1 MKYQALSLPGVYEI
15 IPDIHQDNRGSLTKL
30 FDRTNFEQLSI
41 DCQWNETLLS
51 INKSQG
57 IIRGFHY
64 QAPPYGQ
71 TKMIYC
77 LQGAAQAYLLDIRQ
91 GADTY
96 GKIITCHLSPE
107 TGNMLI
113 VPIGVA
119 NAYMIEQD
127 NTHILYQLTSQYQ
140 PDYESGI
147 RWDSVGLSLNWDNP
161 IISERDS
168 RLPKWEDFTTPFI
181 WGENC

>member
-77 LQGAAQAYLLDIRQ
+77 LQGAAQAYLL
-91 GADTY
+91 
-96 GKIITCHLSPE
+96 
-107 TGNMLI
+107 
-113 VPIGVA
+113 
-119 NAYMIEQD
+119 
-127 NTHILYQLTSQYQ
+127 YQLTSQYQ

-168 RLPKWEDFTTPFI
+168 RLPKWEDFTSPFI